1 MPMPYSSPRRCGI
14 PLALVSLLALLVT
27 PPSAAAGASTMPV
40 SEIRPGMKGV
50 GRTVFTSD
58 RIETFQVDII
68 GVMPKVAI
76 GRDLIL
82 ARLSGG
88 PLAHTGVIAGMSG
101 SPIYIEGRLIGALS
115 TGWALAKD
123 AIAGIT
129 PIDEMLPLMEG
140 KPAGAR
146 PQAPAGQA
154 PAGQVPAGQAP
165 AQAPTGQVLASP
177 LATPV
182 YFSGFNPGVV
192 EAARAQLEKW
202 NLTPVL
208 GSAPMNAVPLSVE
221 DQPVATEAL
230 EPGGV
235 LSVIVAEGDLSV
247 AAVGTMTYRDGD
259 RLLGFG
265 HPFLGLG
272 PVCLPVGSGR
282 ILALLPNYLISFK
295 MGAASGP
302 IGALLHDGSTG
313 VYAKLGVHAE
323 QTALTVKVRAYGQ
336 ELVRTVKVARHAQ
349 LTPLILTMASASL
362 VLDSTR
368 VEDAST
374 VKCHGRLELTDG
386 SIAQFSDVQA
396 SRALGPGHLIG
407 LMEPLRRLYDNPI
420 KRVEARQVLLEFDV
434 EPEARTAQLD
444 SIRLNK
450 SRYRRGEKAELTATL
465 RTYDGGLVSRTVS
478 FTLPGDLEPAPA
490 TLEVMDSMSAEQKDR
505 NLNPARYNPKDLPG
519 LLNLIQGR
527 RASTSLWGR
536 LSLPREGVS
545 LDGKELP
552 RLPGSLLAVFGAQG
566 APGATKLTSEV
577 EVELPTGLVV
587 TGQDALAIEI
597 LPEVER

>member
-1 MPMPYSSPRRCGI
+1 MPMPYSSTRRSRL
-14 PLALVSLLALLVT
+14 PLALVLLLALFPT
-27 PPSAAAGASTMPV
+27 PSPAEAGASFMPV

-101 SPIYIEGRLIGALS
+101 SPIYIDGRLIGALS

-129 PIDEMLPLMEG
+129 PIEEMLPLMEG
-140 KPAGAR
+140 KLAGAR
-146 PQAPAGQA
+146 AQAPAGQA
-154 PAGQVPAGQAP
+154 PAGQVPAGQ
-165 AQAPTGQVLASP
+165 VLASP
-177 LATPV
+177 LATPL
-182 YFSGFNPGVV
+182 YFSGFNPAVV
-192 EAARAQLEKW
+192 EAVRSQLEKW

-230 EPGGV
+230 EPGGI
-235 LSVIVAEGDLSV
+235 LSVVVAEGDLSV

-282 ILALLPNYLISFK
+282 ILAVLPNYLISFK

-336 ELVRTVKVARHAQ
+336 ELVRTVKIARHAQ
-349 LTPLILTMASASL
+349 LTPLILTMAGASL

-374 VKCHGRLELTDG
+374 VRCHGRLELTDG
-386 SIAQFSDVQA
+386 SIAEFSDVQA
-396 SRALGPGHLIG
+396 SRALGPGHLIE
-407 LMEPLRRLYDNPI
+407 LMDPLRRLYDNPI
-420 KRVEARQVLLEFDV
+420 KRVEARQVLLEFEV

-490 TLEVMDSMSAEQKDR
+490 TLEVMDSASAEQKDR

-519 LLNLIQGR
+519 LLNLIRGR

>member
-1 MPMPYSSPRRCGI
+1 MTHSSLCRGKS
-14 PLALVSLLALLVT
+14 PLALVFLLVALFQF
-27 PPSAAAGASTMPV
+27 PLPALAGGGFMPV

-101 SPIYIEGRLIGALS
+101 SPIYIDGRMIGALS
-115 TGWALAKD
+115 AGWALAKD

-129 PIDEMLPLMEG
+129 PIGEMLPLMEG
-140 KPAGAR
+140 KTAGGTSPPA
-146 PQAPAGQA
+146 
-154 PAGQVPAGQAP
+154 
-165 AQAPTGQVLASP
+165 TGQT
-177 LATPV
+177 LATPL

-192 EAARAQLEKW
+192 EYGRAQFEKW

-208 GSAPMNAVPLSVE
+208 GSAPMNAVPLSVAA
-221 DQPVATEAL
+221 QPVATEAL
-230 EPGGV
+230 EPGGI

-247 AAVGTMTYRDGD
+247 AGVGTVTHRDGD
-259 RLLGFG
+259 RLLAFG

-272 PVCLPVGSGR
+272 PVCLPMGSGH
-282 ILALLPNYLISFK
+282 IFTVLPNHLVSFK
-295 MGAASGP
+295 MGSASSP
-302 IGALLHDGSTG
+302 IGALLHDGATG
-313 VYAKLGVHAE
+313 VYGKLGVRAE
-323 QTALTVKVRAYGQ
+323 QTALTVKLRASGQ
-336 ELVRTVKVARHAQ
+336 ELTRQVRVARQPQ

-368 VEDAST
+368 VEDAAT
-374 VKCHGRLELTDG
+374 VKCRGRLELTDG
-386 SIAQFSDVQA
+386 SIAEFSGVNA
-396 SRALGPGHLIG
+396 SRSLGPGLLID
-407 LMEPLRRLYDNPI
+407 LMEPLQRLFDNPI
-420 KRVEARQVLLEFDV
+420 KRVEARQVQLEFDV
-434 EPEARTAQLD
+434 ESEARTAALD
-444 SIRLNK
+444 TIRLNK
-450 SRYRRGEKAELTATL
+450 SRFRRGERVELSATL
-465 RTYDGGLVSRTVS
+465 RTYNGGLVSRTVS
-478 FTLPGDLEPAPA
+478 FALPADLEAAPA
-490 TLEVMDSMSAEQKDR
+490 TLEVMDASSAEQKDR
-505 NLNPARYNPKDLPG
+505 SLNPARYHPKDLPG
-519 LLNLIQGR
+519 LLSLIKSR
-527 RASTSLWGR
+527 RAVTSLWAR

-566 APGATKLTSEV
+566 APGATKLTSEL

-587 TGQDALAIEI
+587 SGQDALSIEI
-597 LPEVER
+597 LPEVEP